1 MILTREQVLAVGYL
15 IIRIKEKNNKCNIN
29 LKYKILKLENILK
42 EEFEITSLL
51 LNDLT
56 LKYAELDENK
66 QPVIKEGGIK
76 IIEEKALDLQ
86 KELAE
91 FKKATIQIPEIY
103 FSIDELEELD
113 LSWNE
118 LSSLMPFI
126 K

>member
-15 IIRIKEKNNKCNIN
+15 IINIKEKNNKCNIN
-29 LKYKILKLENILK
+29 LKYKILKLESILK

-56 LKYAELDENK
+56 LKYAELNENE
-66 QPVIKEGGIK
+66 QPIIKDGGVK
-76 IIEEKALDLQ
+76 IIEEKALDLK

-91 FKKATIQIPEIY
+91 FKNATIQIPEIY
-103 FSIDELEELD
+103 FSTDELEELD